1 MSLQFLTMWDLIINF
16 LKKKTCTHDW
26 EEIKDISVYANNHD
40 KRPIKHIFLYK
51 CKLCGEFKQIS
62 IS

>member
-1 MSLQFLTMWDLIINF
+1 MWELIINF

-26 EEIKDISVYANNHD
+26 EKIKEVSVYSFTD
-40 KRPIKHIFLYK
+40 SKRPSSYILVYK
-51 CKLCGEFKQIS
+51 CKLCGEFKQIK